1 MLTACHLLEEK
12 IFIPQQ
18 LQDLTQVISLYSQ
31 LILRGNHIY
40 SLFHVPVQQPNLEVK
55 EVLKYNNEEFQKT
68 ELISDLGFFTVK
80 DLESYL
86 ASYHLQHPT
95 FALVLNVPPDKTMV
109 LCFRHASICL
119 FKSHRYGL
127 QGGIIASSSS
137 GNAHNFVQ
145 YTERMVV
152 RDWQTQLQGSNIA
165 VLGLK

>member
-1 MLTACHLLEEK
+1 MLTACHFLEGK

-18 LQDLTQVISLYSQ
+18 LQDLKQVISVYSQ

-40 SLFHVPVQQPNLEVK
+40 SLFRVPVQQPNLEVK
-55 EVLKYNNEEFQKT
+55 EVLQYNNEEFQKI
-68 ELISDLGFFTVK
+68 ELIADLGFFTVK

-86 ASYHLQHPT
+86 ASYHRQHPT
-95 FALVLNVPPDKTMV
+95 FAAVPIVLPDKAMV

-119 FKSHRYGL
+119 FESHRHGH
-127 QGGIIASSSS
+127 QGGIVASSSS

-145 YTERMVV
+145 YIERM
-152 RDWQTQLQGSNIA
+152 QGSNIA